1 MSSNKSVREQLE
13 RQYGKGCMFKKSGME
28 KKIEKKRVIKTYKK
42 FLQEKRYTRKMIR
55 KYERMMTLHHLKHR
69 SEGGKTNTE
78 NGAVINGLA
87 HIYMHSLPREQEEYI
102 NNELRRYKRQI
113 DECNVVL
120 VDDIDIPYTIVP
132 MEFSIDDRKKGYDRN
147 AKKREDKEL
156 IREYEEEER

>member
-1 MSSNKSVREQLE
+1 MSSNKNAREQLE
-13 RQYGKGCMFKKSGME
+13 RQYGKGCMFKKAKIE
-28 KKIEKKRVIKTYKK
+28 RKIEKKRVIKTYKK
-42 FLQEKRYTRKMIR
+42 FLEEKRYTRKMIR
-55 KYERMMTLHHLKHR
+55 KYEKMMTFHHLRHR

-78 NGAVINGLA
+78 NGAVVNGLA

-120 VDDIDIPYTIVP
+120 VDDLDIPYEIKP

-156 IREYEEEER
+156 IREYEEGER